1 MLIHVNGRRKSMHS
15 FVKPAI
21 IRWPWTKKRRA
32 LGVVGVV
39 ALVSFIS
46 IIVLFHVL
54 VVMLP
59 PPYSYTNG
67 NTTTTPLHI
76 LQVTTTTTTTTTFQH
91 TTSTFQSN
99 LFHNKMYRPY
109 RDLEIWKPP
118 RSERLQKCV
127 NRSKKEAKNGTA
139 TDGFILAHANG
150 GLNQMKLGISD
161 MVAIAKVMNATL
173 VMPTLDHSSYW
184 NDSRDM
190 REKHLIKRE
199 KVIKFLQTNSRLA
212 NNVQFSTQRLRCRAM
227 YDALKFRKDI
237 EELGR
242 ILVERLR
249 RNKNPYIALHLRYE
263 KDMLAF
269 TGCSHKLTI
278 NEHEELTKMR
288 YETKHWK
295 EKKINAKVQR
305 LHGNC
310 PMTPREV
317 AIFLMALGYPSDT
330 QIYIVSGEIYGKDG
344 MQSLKQKFPNL
355 STKLSLATEEEL
367 MPFMNSQNK
376 LAAIDYVVALESDV
390 FVYSYD
396 GNMARALQG
405 HRVYEGFRKTISP
418 DRQNLVKLIDKLDK
432 GNISWAK
439 FSYLVK
445 SFHEKRIGGPKPRLT
460 SHSRDSSKLEENFY
474 ANPFPGLLKLI
485 MLFGLNF

>member
-184 NDSRDM
+184 NDSR
-190 REKHLIKRE
+190 
-199 KVIKFLQTNSRLA
+199 
-212 NNVQFSTQRLRCRAM
+212 
-227 YDALKFRKDI
+227 
-237 EELGR
+237 
-242 ILVERLR
+242 
-249 RNKNPYIALHLRYE
+249 YE

-432 GNISWAK
+432 GNISWEK

-445 SFHEKRIGGPKPRLT
+445 SFHEKRIGGPKPRPI

-474 ANPFPGLLKLI
+474 ANPFPGCI
-485 MLFGLNF
+485 CQQRI